1 MIFFNV
7 YKQHLILMCEKLN
20 TNRLKNRLKLSGVLK
35 NGAFPYSW
43 RSNKKVPIFGRR
55 AATRCFTLT

>member
-7 YKQHLILMCEKLN
+7 YKQQLILMYEKLN

-35 NGAFPYSW
+35 NAAFP
-43 RSNKKVPIFGRR
+43 
-55 AATRCFTLT
+55 